1 MPPIVI
7 KIIAGL
13 VAVGVLVGG
22 FMLWLSVH
30 DAAVIASE
38 KASCETD
45 KAGMIS
51 KATYEALQAIAERN
65 RKDAEA
71 AAIASTEAQKRAS
84 AARQSQQAAEARLDA
99 LAAEAAKNKALSIVS
114 QEDLQWSA
122 AHH

>member
-1 MPPIVI
+1 MPPFVI

-22 FMLWLSVH
+22 FMLWLSAH
-30 DAAVIASE
+30 DATVIASE
-38 KASCETD
+38 KASCEAD
-45 KAGMIS
+45 KAGMVS
-51 KATYEALQAIAERN
+51 KATYEALEAIAERN

-71 AAIASTEAQKRAS
+71 AAIAATEAQRRAL
-84 AARQSQQAAEARLDA
+84 AARQNQLAAEARIDA
-99 LAAEAAKNKALSIVS
+99 LAAEAAKNGALSVVS